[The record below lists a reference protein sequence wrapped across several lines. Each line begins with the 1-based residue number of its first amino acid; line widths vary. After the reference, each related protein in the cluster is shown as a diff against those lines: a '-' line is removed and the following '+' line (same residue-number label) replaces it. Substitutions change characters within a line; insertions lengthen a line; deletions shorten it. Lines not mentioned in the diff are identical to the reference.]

1 MRANWHRNSTTKP
14 HATRAGRLPRAQARL
29 IVATALAVAGGR
41 MFIEE
46 YLQDL
51 RRDRFSPAAIRH
63 YGRRVAAHMRAQ
75 IDAAPGTVRSI
86 WSVAL
91 GFFAAAFLFAVTLAL
106 SGDRRLA
113 ERFLLDTAL
122 VIPPA
127 FAFVTLHLDQLRDT
141 ACYRMSGINLPIAV
155 TMLRVLLLPGLALFI
170 LERRFTLALAF
181 FLVAAFSDVAD
192 GWVARRTGQ
201 ITRLGRVLDPLVDIV
216 FNLTL
221 FCVLAAT
228 RLLPMWV
235 AWLALLRYGLL
246 LVGGACLYVFV
257 GPVRIR
263 PTSFGRL
270 TGVVITCLV
279 GLLVLLHASTGGWLQ
294 ALAPLTA
301 VALGAL
307 LVATVVQ
314 VALLGWFNLRLM
326 RGKSEAAGRVVGDVR
341 WGAR

>member
-1 MRANWHRNSTTKP
+1 
-14 HATRAGRLPRAQARL
+14 
-29 IVATALAVAGGR
+29 

-51 RRDRFSPAAIRH
+51 RRDRFTPAAL
-63 YGRRVAAHMRAQ
+63 RRYARQVAAHVRAQ
-75 IDAAPGTVRSI
+75 LDAAPHTVRSI

-91 GFFAAAFLFAVTLAL
+91 AFFAAAFLFAVALAL
-106 SGDRRLA
+106 AGEQRLA
-113 ERFLLDTAL
+113 EAFLLGTAL
-122 VIPPA
+122 VIPPT
-127 FAFVTLHLDQLRDT
+127 FAFVTLHLDQLRD
-141 ACYRMSGINLPIAV
+141 AGGYRLSSINLPISL
-155 TMLRVLLLPGLALFI
+155 TLLRIILLPGLALFVR
-170 LERRFTLALAF
+170 ERHFTMALAF
-181 FLVAAFSDVAD
+181 FVVAALSDVAD

-201 ITRLGRVLDPLVDIV
+201 ITSLGRVLDPLVDII

-221 FCVLAAT
+221 FCMLAAAAV
-228 RLLPMWV
+228 LPAWV
-235 AWLALLRYGLL
+235 AWLAVLRYGLL
-246 LVGGACLYVFV
+246 LVGGAGISLLV

-270 TGVVITCLV
+270 TGVVISSLV
-279 GLLVLLHASTGGWLQ
+279 GLLVLVHTMRGAWLK
-294 ALAPLTA
+294 ALAPLTD

-307 LVATVVQ
+307 LTATVVQ